1 MGERLFPGLE
11 GLQCGLQVAVLM
23 PSRQLVSKKHP
34 STVKNESYF
43 SALHENYVGER
54 PTSAEVNV
62 QRERH

>member
-11 GLQCGLQVAVLM
+11 GLQFGLQVAVLM